1 MEEVCLERYL
11 SQPVGRYYRGPTF
24 VVWWKSSQ
32 LNGIVLW
39 GRPEEEHIA
48 CITRALDAELSPSV
62 VPHAS
67 LIDARQV
74 WQVDAAAFDALLTYV
89 AARRDAFGR
98 LITRQAVLR
107 PEGFAGA
114 AIAGF
119 YRVLTP
125 SFGVEVFTD
134 PAAAL
139 FWLGAPGERW
149 LCDELEALVD
159 QGRGASAAVTALRAY
174 LERSLG
180 SASIACASDAL
191 RVSTRTLQRQLQEAG
206 TSFRIEL
213 NRARI
218 RRAKGLILD
227 SELDLK
233 QVAQSVGCGSPQTF
247 SSLFR
252 RVEGQAP
259 SDFRAQ
265 DTASKRASS
274 RRTTRPIDGHPCRA
288 ECGAMTCSEAAA
300 RRETGLSSCTDPSS
314 VVSSE

>member
-1 MEEVCLERYL
+1 MEAVCLERYL

-24 VVWWKSSQ
+24 VVWWKSAE

-39 GRPEEEHIA
+39 GRPEQEHIE

-67 LIDARQV
+67 LIDARRV
-74 WQVDAAAFDALLTYV
+74 WEVDAAAFDALLTYV
-89 AARRDAFGR
+89 ASRRDAFGR

-125 SFGVEVFTD
+125 SFGVDVFTD

-139 FWLGAPGERW
+139 LWLGAPDERCLCGE
-149 LCDELEALVD
+149 LDALVE
-159 QGRGASAAVTALRAY
+159 QGRGASATVTALRAY

-191 RVSTRTLQRQLQEAG
+191 RISTRTLQRQLQEAG

-252 RVEGQAP
+252 RIEGQPP
-259 SDFRAQ
+259 SHFRAQ
-265 DTASKRASS
+265 DTTSKRASS
-274 RRTTRPIDGHPCRA
+274 RPAARQTDGRPCRA
-288 ECGAMTCSEAAA
+288 KCGPT
-300 RRETGLSSCTDPSS
+300 SCRCW
-314 VVSSE
+314 

>member
-1 MEEVCLERYL
+1 
-11 SQPVGRYYRGPTF
+11 
-24 VVWWKSSQ
+24 
-32 LNGIVLW
+32 LW
-39 GRPEEEHIA
+39 GRPEEEHIE

-67 LIDARQV
+67 LIDARRV
-74 WQVDAAAFDALLTYV
+74 REVDAAAFDALLTYV
-89 AARRDAFGR
+89 ASRRDAFGR

-134 PAAAL
+134 PEEAL
-139 FWLGAPGERW
+139 LWLGAREERC
-149 LCDELEALVD
+149 LCDELDALVD
-159 QGRGASAAVTALRAY
+159 QGHGASAAVVALRAY

-180 SASIACASDAL
+180 SANIACASDAL
-191 RVSTRTLQRQLQEAG
+191 RISTRTLQRQLQEAG

-252 RVEGQAP
+252 RIEGQPP
-259 SDFRAQ
+259 SQFRAQ
-265 DTASKRASS
+265 DTANKRAPS
-274 RRTTRPIDGHPCRA
+274 RGATRQTDGHPCRA
-288 ECGAMTCSEAAA
+288 KFGATTCCEAAA
-300 RRETGLSSCTDPSS
+300 RRETALRSCAARSN
-314 VVSSE
+314 VSIE